1 MLYSTAIH
9 RGTRS
14 WWLVV
19 EHCTMRP
26 LFASYF
32 FLKKK
37 NLIQSVI
44 FFKFKVATNEGAIE

>member
-37 NLIQSVI
+37 KSNTVSDL
-44 FFKFKVATNEGAIE
+44 FFNSKLLQMKAP